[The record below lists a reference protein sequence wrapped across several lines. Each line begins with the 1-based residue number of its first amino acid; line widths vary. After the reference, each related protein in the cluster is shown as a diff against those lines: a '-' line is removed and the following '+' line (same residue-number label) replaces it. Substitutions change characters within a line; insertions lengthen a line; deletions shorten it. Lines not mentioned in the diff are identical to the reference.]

1 MNKDKKVDRIATKK
15 EYHCISNC
23 LIATFMKT
31 NNIMNYKQIINYLI
45 INQTLKL
52 KIIFNNHQANNFNIG
67 FKYLLNNNEQLST
80 RLIDKITIPYYCK
93 TIGQRK
99 LNYKAATLI
108 NFYYLI

>member
-1 MNKDKKVDRIATKK
+1 
-15 EYHCISNC
+15 
-23 LIATFMKT
+23 
-31 NNIMNYKQIINYLI
+31 MNYKQITNYLI

-93 TIGQRK
+93 TRAKEIK
-99 LNYKAATLI
+99 L
-108 NFYYLI
+108 